1 MKVVTDNGEFDLG
14 TTETTPTIGMTD
26 FSRRVT
32 DDFGVTT
39 VVERG
44 FSRRMSVELGLPFDT
59 VDAVHRRLSDLRASP
74 ALWVAD
80 DRYVW
85 LSLYGFYKDFDVDLA
100 VPPLSR
106 VTLTIDGL
114 AETGGVTDNGS
125 DPAIGQTSTL
135 QLLQPAPVTNAMLT
149 ASNVAESD
157 AAEWSASVGYGKGAR
172 VIRASTHRVYESLI
186 TGNVGRTPESEP
198 AWWLDVGP
206 TNRWAMFDQALGTAT
221 SRNGGVEVTLNGGTA
236 NAVSLIDLV
245 GDTVRVRAN
254 GYDQTQPVR
263 PGVITFTGLPG
274 SGQVTV
280 TVSGA
285 QAAVGTLLIG
295 RMVGLG
301 VTEAAPTA
309 GITDFSRKV
318 TDDFGAVD
326 VVERGYSKRM
336 TARAL
341 IRSDAV
347 DVVADRLTSVR
358 ARPSLW
364 IGQSGVDAITVY
376 GFVKD
381 FEIEVGTSA
390 SKLSLTVEGLTKASP
405 AAVGVPQLV
414 PRGPYD
420 LATIYA
426 AGALVE
432 DQGVTWRYINATPT
446 SGYAPPKL
454 PTTRNG
460 FWQVFSSVGMTPEQ
474 QAAYDKLVATLTAIT
489 SDNIIAA
496 GGEKNQIIQLYQQ
509 VLDLSV
515 RAHTASISLDATYG
529 GDPTAFERSARDTTI
544 SALSEYLAGL
554 VPRWDNTTVDT
565 PADGPT
571 LRGKFYDAQAAANQL
586 IQANSAYVSG
596 RTKAVIDRA
605 NAIGSDNVLSSGSE
619 KQQVVIDWNTLYQD
633 LESLYA
639 KYVELGSPADLT
651 AAYSDASAARTAL
664 GTYLGSLTPPWNQIG
679 TDTPIVS
686 ATWSANWTN
695 AYQRIN
701 DLRAKIGGRK
711 GDKGDPGVGL
721 PGEPGKDG
729 QTWYPYYAY
738 ANAPD
743 GSIDFTTGTPGSRAY
758 VGFATGTSPTEP
770 TIPGLYAWSEYK
782 GPPFG
787 MATRGAVVVAGRQ
800 LVKSGGANEW
810 DGDAFATSGFR
821 NGAVTS
827 FQFVPGGV
835 SMAGLNTDP
844 TADASYTSLDHAWH
858 TAPGYCQIYENGG
871 FVTDHGGFDASTK
884 FQIHYDG
891 RFIRYYKDGALMRGP
906 VDVGAG
912 KIFFFDSSLHDPGSR
927 ITDIEFSAAGTL
939 GANGENGVSPIA
951 VSIQPSSAT
960 FQAYADGTPYAGQ
973 LPYNVGVSATQAGSG
988 VPVTGIS
995 IVASTGMTMALNP
1008 LRITAVTTADAYTVL
1023 DVSAAGQTQRL
1034 QISASLVREGADGST
1049 STRLTI
1055 NAPQLTWTSFSQHGN
1070 TLGFQSS
1077 TTGKIRVNLT
1087 GAIMGDPAVDYV
1099 LRFVSKLQ
1107 YRAAGS
1113 PTWIDVPNS
1122 QTTSTEGGLINVGA
1136 DNSGNYRPVRA
1147 AINSNGPYVLTGLA
1161 ADSAYEF
1168 RALDYKTTQGGSSSV
1183 GLSVFAE
1190 RIQ

>member
-1 MKVVTDNGEFDLG
+1 MKVVTGNGEFDLG
-14 TTETTPTIGMTD
+14 TTEATPTIGMTD

-44 FSRRMSVELGLPFDT
+44 FSRRMSVKLGLPFDT

-114 AETGGVTDNGS
+114 AETGGVTDIGA
-125 DPAIGQTSTL
+125 DPAIGQASTL
-135 QLLQPAPVTNAMLT
+135 QLLQPAPVTNAMLA
-149 ASNVAESD
+149 ASTVAEND
-157 AAEWSASVGYGKGAR
+157 AAEWSGSVGYGKGAR

-186 TGNVGRTPESEP
+186 TGNVGRAPESEP

-221 SRNGGVEVTLNGGTA
+221 TRNGGVEVTLNGGTA
-236 NAVSLIDLV
+236 NAVSLIHLV

-263 PGVITFTGLPG
+263 PGAITFTGLPG

-318 TDDFGAVD
+318 TDDFGAVA

-347 DVVADRLTSVR
+347 DVVADRLASVR

-390 SKLSLTVEGLTKASP
+390 SKLSLTVEGLTKAAP

-420 LATIYA
+420 PATIYA

-432 DQGVTWRYINATPT
+432 DQGVTWRYINVTPT

-474 QAAYDKLVATLTAIT
+474 QAAYDRLLAAITAIT

-509 VLDLSV
+509 VSDLSG
-515 RAHTASISLDATYG
+515 RAHTASGGLVTTYG
-529 GDPTAFERSARDTTI
+529 VDPTYDERNARDH
-544 SALSEYLAGL
+544 AMLDL
-554 VPRWDNTTVDT
+554 NTFLGRLGPPNWNDVTGDT
-565 PADGPT
+565 PVDGAEMRR
-571 LRGKFYDAQAAANQL
+571 LFADAQSTANALMAAAD
-586 IQANSAYVSG
+586 AYVSS
-596 RTKAVIDRA
+596 RTKGVIDRA

-639 KYVELGSPADLT
+639 KYVELGSPADLAT
-651 AAYSDASAARTAL
+651 ALSDATAARTAL
-664 GTYLGSLTPPWNQIG
+664 GTYLGGLNPPWNQIG
-679 TDTPIVS
+679 IDTPIVS
-686 ATWSANWTN
+686 ADWSANWTN

-701 DLRAKIGGRK
+701 DLRAKIAGRK
-711 GDKGDPGVGL
+711 GDKGDTGPSLLVSATPQVIRFSADGVIFSGPVTFRADLANLSGTVTWRSQIGHGLFNTAGVTFSGNTMTISAERMRDVLAYNEAQTGVAAETIIGELNGVSHRVTVTKQVDGSVGL
-721 PGEPGKDG
+721 AGPGGFSHL
-729 QTWYPYYAY
+729 AY
-738 ANAPD
+738 ANSAD
-743 GSIDFTTGTPGSRAY
+743 GTVDFH
-758 VGFATGTSPTEP
+758 TSN
-770 TIPGLYAWSEYK
+770 A
-782 GPPFG
+782 
-787 MATRGAVVVAGRQ
+787 AGRMYLGSYTDQ
-800 LVKSGGANEW
+800 IEADSNDPARYTWTLIKGADGKDSTVPGPAGVPALNLTASVSSLTFTADYLSNVKSGQLAQVVVFTFTEGPNNVSTSVDWTVPEFSGCQGSMTSAGLVTFTSVSATGYVRVTGTYKGVSFTSKVPITLAKDAPPANS
-810 DGDAFATSGFR
+810 DQQASVGIGR
-821 NGAVTS
+821 LVTS
-827 FQFVPGGV
+827 LSYSGAP
-835 SMAGLNTDP
+835 
-844 TADASYTSLDHAWH
+844 DATVVASIPSGTLR
-858 TAPGYCQIYENGG
+858 CR
-871 FVTDHGGFDASTK
+871 FDIAYSP
-884 FQIHYDG
+884 DG
-891 RFIRYYKDGALMRGP
+891 RGNVYLEGMLGYRR
-906 VDVGAG
+906 
-912 KIFFFDSSLHDPGSR
+912 
-927 ITDIEFSAAGTL
+927 AGTSDAWNYL
-939 GANGENGVSPIA
+939 PAVQGTQGRIGGSASEPIDEQGTASANQTA
-951 VSIQPSSAT
+951 
-960 FQAYADGTPYAGQ
+960 
-973 LPYNVGVSATQAGSG
+973 NVGVGRWEVG
-988 VPVTGIS
+988 FF
-995 IVASTGMTMALNP
+995 
-1008 LRITAVTTADAYTVL
+1008 
-1023 DVSAAGQTQRL
+1023 
-1034 QISASLVREGADGST
+1034 VR
-1049 STRLTI
+1049 RY
-1055 NAPQLTWTSFSQHGN
+1055 Q
-1070 TLGFQSS
+1070 
-1077 TTGKIRVNLT
+1077 
-1087 GAIMGDPAVDYV
+1087 
-1099 LRFVSKLQ
+1099 
-1107 YRAAGS
+1107 
-1113 PTWIDVPNS
+1113 
-1122 QTTSTEGGLINVGA
+1122 GGLN
-1136 DNSGNYRPVRA
+1136 GNY
-1147 AINSNGPYVLTGLA
+1147 SGTL
-1161 ADSAYEF
+1161 
-1168 RALDYKTTQGGSSSV
+1168 QGGN
-1183 GLSVFAE
+1183 G
-1190 RIQ
+1190 